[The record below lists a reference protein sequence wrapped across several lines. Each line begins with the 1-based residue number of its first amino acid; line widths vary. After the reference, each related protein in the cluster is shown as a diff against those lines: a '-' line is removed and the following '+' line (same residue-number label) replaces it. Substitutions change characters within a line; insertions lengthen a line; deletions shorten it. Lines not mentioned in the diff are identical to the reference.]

1 LWLMGYCF
9 KFGARMS
16 RLRGQRSCSV
26 FERLRVCIPDWRP
39 VIQEDVFGKFP
50 QSLHKN
56 AQLTQIKPQQLIN

>member
-1 LWLMGYCF
+1 
-9 KFGARMS
+9 MS

-39 VIQEDVFGKFP
+39 VIQEDVSGKFP